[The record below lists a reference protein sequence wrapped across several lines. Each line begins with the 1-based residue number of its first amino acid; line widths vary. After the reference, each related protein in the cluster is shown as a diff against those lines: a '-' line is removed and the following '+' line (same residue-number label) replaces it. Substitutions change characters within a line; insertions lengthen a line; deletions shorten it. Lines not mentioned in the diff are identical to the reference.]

1 MIAIT
6 KHADKRIK
14 ERVPRMK
21 SAEKRMAFAECAWR
35 LGVHRGEAGAAAD
48 AYLGRREEAAEA
60 FADEYAGRDVV
71 LYRDFLFVFE
81 EALGARARKTAPRRE
96 QARRGSEKRACN
108 QPRVTRKSV
117 PQKGRFLQSAG
128 SVAVEEADGVDLV
141 ALVHVPVGVGDLL
154 EGVAD
159 EGDDDGKARAL
170 VDEQGDVGVA

>member
-14 ERVPRMK
+14 ERVPGMK

-81 EALGARARKTAPRRE
+81 EALLITVLPRDEAYCRRIAAGWSESAQNSAAPRTSAPRKRE
-96 QARRGSEKRACN
+96 AGL
-108 QPRVTRKSV
+108 QPTSRDGVTRRTPPARN
-117 PQKGRFLQSAG
+117 PQTKLSIGCR
-128 SVAVEEADGVDLV
+128 
-141 ALVHVPVGVGDLL
+141 VHIEMSFG
-154 EGVAD
+154 A
-159 EGDDDGKARAL
+159 
-170 VDEQGDVGVA
+170 

>member
-14 ERVPRMK
+14 ERVLGMK

-81 EALGARARKTAPRRE
+81 EALLITVLPR
-96 QARRGSEKRACN
+96 
-108 QPRVTRKSV
+108 
-117 PQKGRFLQSAG
+117 
-128 SVAVEEADGVDLV
+128 D
-141 ALVHVPVGVGDLL
+141 
-154 EGVAD
+154 
-159 EGDDDGKARAL
+159 
-170 VDEQGDVGVA
+170 